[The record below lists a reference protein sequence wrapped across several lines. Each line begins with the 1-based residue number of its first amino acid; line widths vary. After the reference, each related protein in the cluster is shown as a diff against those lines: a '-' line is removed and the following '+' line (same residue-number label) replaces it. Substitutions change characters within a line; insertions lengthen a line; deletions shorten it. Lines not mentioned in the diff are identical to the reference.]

1 MKAMTPGEGLMKFEA
16 DKPMTNVNR
25 VKARVAKQDNKQDV
39 RQDRAMDTARLR
51 DVLKKNRETKVKR
64 LAT

>member
-1 MKAMTPGEGLMKFEA
+1 MKFEA

-39 RQDRAMDTARLR
+39 KQDRAMDTARLR